1 MVSSGTLDTLV
12 ETRLLRAEP
21 NTMGGISYEVSHDS
35 LIKPILES
43 REKRKLKEKEAELEK
58 EILEHRKNQRVQR
71 RALIIISAAFVVSVG
86 FAGWAV
92 VAQLN
97 AVKAKKNVVL
107 AKHVVDQKNKELVH
121 AKLALEEKNQE
132 NKKMLSVYVEAEINR
147 EKQVLRK
154 TEHEITIY
162 TTFKR
167 RDLLPGSI
175 RERDSLLKRI
185 DTLINKIN
193 SIK

>member
-1 MVSSGTLDTLV
+1 
-12 ETRLLRAEP
+12 
-21 NTMGGISYEVSHDS
+21 
-35 LIKPILES
+35 
-43 REKRKLKEKEAELEK
+43 
-58 EILEHRKNQRVQR
+58 
-71 RALIIISAAFVVSVG
+71 
-86 FAGWAV
+86 
-92 VAQLN
+92 
-97 AVKAKKNVVL
+97 
-107 AKHVVDQKNKELVH
+107 
-121 AKLALEEKNQE
+121 
-132 NKKMLSVYVEAEINR
+132 MLSVYVEAEINR